1 LAGRGV
7 SVVVIPPPELKADE
21 IPLQK
26 KGGSMEESNVIP
38 VVRVAPLADRINKRS
53 EPGREAHNQFAV
65 ASLRTDARRQPRFK
79 IEVDITVISRTCGV
93 LKGHTVDIS
102 ESGIA
107 AMLRI
112 EAPLGEVVELDFALP
127 CGAVTIQAIG
137 RQRNAF
143 RYGFEFVDSDSM
155 HEVIRRTCRDLAID
169 QSLTWPDLP

>member
-1 LAGRGV
+1 M
-7 SVVVIPPPELKADE
+7 PAD
-21 IPLQK
+21 I
-26 KGGSMEESNVIP
+26 
-38 VVRVAPLADRINKRS
+38 
-53 EPGREAHNQFAV
+53 
-65 ASLRTDARRQPRFK
+65 DARRHPRFK
-79 IEVDITVISRTCGV
+79 LEVDSSIHSRTCVMLNGRS
-93 LKGHTVDIS
+93 VDIS